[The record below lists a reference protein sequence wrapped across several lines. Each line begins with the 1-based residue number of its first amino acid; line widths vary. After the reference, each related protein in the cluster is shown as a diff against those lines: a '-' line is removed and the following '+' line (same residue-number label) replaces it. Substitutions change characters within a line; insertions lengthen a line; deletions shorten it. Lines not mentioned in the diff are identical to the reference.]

1 MTFKLGKSVG
11 VCVQTW
17 SPGLC
22 SSMAFS
28 PGQLCE
34 GSHHEGVELGSHVCR
49 GVAGWPGGMA
59 VSMRL
64 VELCAVTI
72 SVLLLADFILAVLF
86 FHRDNIPHKLTIM
99 ERIENYL
106 V

>member
-17 SPGLC
+17 SQGLC
-22 SSMAFS
+22 SSIAFS

-59 VSMRL
+59 VSMQL
-64 VELCAVTI
+64 VELYAVTI
-72 SVLLLADFILAVLF
+72 SVLLLAGFIWQSCF
-86 FHRDNIPHKLTIM
+86 FIM
-99 ERIENYL
+99 TT
-106 V
+106 